1 MRRKKRCEIAAKASQ
16 LHARAAEICGVSMK
30 GYGSTAGIEFPS
42 RLRNSLQQSA
52 GNVMAASDSGTLR
65 QLAKGG
71 RNSARVGEAQ
81 RAHRRSEIQHGS
93 LTIRDTRTDG

>member
-1 MRRKKRCEIAAKASQ
+1 
-16 LHARAAEICGVSMK
+16 
-30 GYGSTAGIEFPS
+30 
-42 RLRNSLQQSA
+42 
-52 GNVMAASDSGTLR
+52 MAASDSGTLR

-93 LTIRDTRTDG
+93 LNIRDTRADGKRLPPSRFADTLFSNQSLQ